1 MMGDAMNEAADRED
15 GADVRPVPR
24 ISLQAFCDTSDLYA
38 VIEEAAADRRFA
50 KVHVKTHMGGIP
62 AAVEFYGSA
71 PTPNVIVVESRLA
84 AERLIAE
91 LDRLANVCD
100 PGSKVIVIGHVN
112 DVDLYRDLLRRG
124 VSEYVVAPFGPM
136 GFIRAISHLYVEQ
149 QGKPLGRTIAFYGAR
164 GGVGA
169 STVAHNVAWAMGRMF
184 ETDVALI
191 DLDLAFG
198 TAGLDFNQDPAQ
210 GIADAVFSSDR
221 VDDVFL
227 DRLLAKCDDHLD
239 LLAAPATLEKTYDF
253 SADAF
258 STIVEVAQKGVPTVV
273 LDVPHVWTGWARK
286 VLAMADEIVV
296 VAMPDL
302 ANLRN
307 AKNIVDQVAATRPN
321 DRAPHLVLNQVNMPK
336 RPEIKTSEFGGAIG
350 LHPLATIPFDP
361 QLFGTAA
368 NNGQMIGEA
377 APKSEIAEVFDT
389 IANEMS
395 GRSQAKRGKRSA
407 LPPFFSKLLSKKS
420 A

>member
-1 MMGDAMNEAADRED
+1 MTDSVDRDD

-24 ISLQAFCDTSDLYA
+24 ISLQAFCDTNEIYA
-38 VIEEAAADRRFA
+38 VIEAASADRRFA
-50 KVHVKTHMGGIP
+50 KVHVKAHMGGIP

-71 PTPNVIVVESRLA
+71 PTPNVIVVECRLS
-84 AERLIAE
+84 AERLLGE
-91 LDRLANVCD
+91 LERLAEVCD
-100 PGSKVIVIGHVN
+100 PGSKVVVIGHVN

-124 VSEYVVAPFGPM
+124 VSEYVVAPFAPM
-136 GFIRAISHLYVEQ
+136 DFIRTISHLYSEQ
-149 QGKPLGRTIAFYGAR
+149 QSKPLGRTIAFYGAR
-164 GGVGA
+164 GGVGS
-169 STVAHNVAWAMGRMF
+169 STVAHNVAWSMARLF
-184 ETDVALI
+184 DTDVALI
-191 DLDLAFG
+191 DLDLPFG
-198 TAGLDFNQDPAQ
+198 TAGLDFNQDPTQ

-227 DRLLAKCDDHLD
+227 DRLLAKCNDHLN

-273 LDVPHVWTGWARK
+273 LDVPHMWTGWTRK
-286 VLAMADEIVV
+286 VLTMADEIIV
-296 VAMPDL
+296 VAAPDL

-307 AKNIVDQVAATRPN
+307 AKNIVDNIAAARPN
-321 DRAPHLVLNQVNMPK
+321 DHAPHLVLNQVNVPK
-336 RPEIKTSEFGGAIG
+336 RPEIKPAEFAGAIG
-350 LHPLATIPFDP
+350 LPALAAIPFEP

-377 APKSEIAEVFDT
+377 APKSEIAEMFDQ
-389 IANEMS
+389 IADQIS
-395 GRSQAKRGKRSA
+395 GRSPLKRGKRSS
-407 LPPFFSKLLSKKS
+407 LSPFLSKLLMKKS